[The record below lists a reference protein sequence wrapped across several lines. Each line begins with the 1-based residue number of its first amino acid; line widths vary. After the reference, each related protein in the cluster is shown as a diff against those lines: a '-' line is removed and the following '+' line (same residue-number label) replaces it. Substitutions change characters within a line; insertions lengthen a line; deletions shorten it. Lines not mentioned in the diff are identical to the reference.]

1 LNTLFPLF
9 LDNLLPIFLIAASG
23 YLLGHWLEVDPRALS
38 RVVFYIFSPILI
50 FDLLIHSQ
58 LNSNDML
65 HIMGFTIAQIVLIGL
80 LVWLIARTL
89 KLDRKTTAAV
99 MLTTI
104 FMNAGNFGLSLN
116 SFAFGQEGLAHA
128 SIFFVTMAL
137 LAYTAGVAIASLGTF
152 NIQETLRA
160 LIKVPTIYAALAA
173 ALFITQGWQLPTYLE
188 RTTSLLSDATIPAM
202 LVVLG
207 LQLQKMRR
215 TWEWKALALAGSMR
229 LIGAPLLAITTAS
242 IFSLEGTAYQAGIME
257 ASMPTAVITIV
268 LATEYNVKPA
278 LVTTV
283 VFVTTLLSPV
293 TLTPLLA
300 YLGA

>member
-23 YLLGHWLEVDPRALS
+23 YLLGHWLDIDPRPVS
-38 RVVFYIFSPILI
+38 RVVFYIFSPFLF

-58 LNSNDML
+58 LNGNDML
-65 HIMGFTIAQIVLIGL
+65 QIMGFTAAQMIIIGL
-80 LVWLIARTL
+80 IVWLITRTF

-104 FMNAGNFGLSLN
+104 FMNAGNYGLSLN
-116 SFAFGQEGLAHA
+116 SFAFGQDALAHA

-137 LAYTAGVAIASLGTF
+137 IAYTAGVAIASLGTF
-152 NIQETLRA
+152 NLQDTLRT
-160 LIKVPTIYAALAA
+160 LTKVPTIYAALAA
-173 ALFITQGWQLPTYLE
+173 ALFITQGWQLPTPLE

-215 TWEWKALALAGSMR
+215 TWEWKALVLAGSVR
-229 LIGAPLLAITTAS
+229 LIGAPLLAIATAP
-242 IFSLEGTAYQAGIME
+242 IFNLQGTAYQAGIIE
-257 ASMPTAVITIV
+257 ASMPTAVLTIV
-268 LATEYNVKPA
+268 LATEYNIKPT

-283 VFVTTLLSPV
+283 VFTTTLLSPLI
-293 TLTPLLA
+293 LTPLLA